1 MEALDLI
8 DRAAGEPVLL
18 FGAPPPEGRDIDLLV
33 RPGASVAV
41 GRALADAGFHAH
53 DVEWVRFAGCS
64 VESVDLVPAGSW
76 RLPAD
81 EEEALFADALPLDGC
96 KRVLRPAPHH
106 VLCILSR
113 RFADGPVP
121 LAEKKRARAARAAGE
136 DPRAWDRAR
145 ERAGAWAGAEA
156 VNRLRTAV
164 AGDGAA
170 GDGPAAVDGD
180 PAAPRG
186 LLNPLRLAKRRAGLS
201 RSARLISLSGL
212 DGSGKSTQVRALQAT
227 LARLGIE
234 SEVEWTRL
242 EWTTLWE
249 GASQLDRIGRPVK
262 RVLERLT
269 GSRTDEPRQARYG
282 EPPPPTAAVEIRER
296 SGIISHGWVLILAVM
311 HGLAQRRAIEVR
323 LLRGEVVICDRY
335 TLDSAVHLRR
345 RYGADRRFRAQVLLM
360 HLLSPR
366 PVRAYFIDVPGA
378 VALARKPDHF
388 DRDELDAQAG
398 AYREEHVRLGVRR
411 LDGERPPES
420 LCEEIAEDVWRALRA
435 LG

>member
-1 MEALDLI
+1 MMALELI

-33 RPGASVAV
+33 RPDAAVAV
-41 GRALADAGFHAH
+41 SRGLADAGFHRH
-53 DVEWVRFAGCS
+53 DVEWVRFTGCS

-81 EEEALFADALPLDGC
+81 EEEALFADGLPLDGHE
-96 KRVLRPAPHH
+96 RVLRPAPHH

-113 RFADGPVP
+113 RFQDGPAP
-121 LAEKKRARAARAAGE
+121 LAEKKRGRAARAVRE
-136 DPRAWDRAR
+136 DPAAWDRAR
-145 ERAGAWAGAEA
+145 DRADAWAGAEA
-156 VNRLRTAV
+156 VDRLRAAV
-164 AGDGAA
+164 EGTLAAPGDGGA
-170 GDGPAAVDGD
+170 PAS
-180 PAAPRG
+180 RG
-186 LLNPLRLAKRRAGLS
+186 ALQRLRLAKRRAGLS

-212 DGSGKSTQVRALQAT
+212 DGSGKSTQVRALQST

-262 RVLERLT
+262 RALELVT
-269 GSRTDEPRQARYG
+269 RTRGDEPRQARYG
-282 EPPPPTAAVEIRER
+282 ERPPPTPALEIRER
-296 SGIISHGWVLILAVM
+296 SRIISHGWVLILAVV
-311 HGLAQRRAIEVR
+311 HGLAQRRAIEAR

-345 RYGADRRFRAQVLLM
+345 RYGAERRFRAQIVLM
-360 HLLSPR
+360 HMLSPR

-388 DRDELDAQAG
+388 DRGELDAQAQ
-398 AYREEHVRLGVRR
+398 AYREEHLRLGVRR

-420 LCEEIAEDVWRALRA
+420 LCEEIAEDVWRALRK